1 MLSFLLY
8 ITSHCPPS
16 ISTSTNVSS
25 ILPQI
30 LPRHSLYKP
39 SQVSQDALLSLRR
52 TTTSHMPP
60 SGNILAL
67 QGGFCMLSGKSLSGK
82 WVLQFKPFSQC
93 QVQLCQVPYPTP
105 QSEGLSFFWSVLV
118 NIPKF
123 HHSSYHQQIISSI
136 LQRRT
141 VINIRR
147 SNHSHIVSS
156 QHSAWNLG
164 TSKLRVGVYSL
175 YQAASCPL
183 LLSVP

>member
-1 MLSFLLY
+1 MY
-8 ITSHCPPS
+8 HPS
-16 ISTSTNVSS
+16 CHKFC
-25 ILPQI
+25 Q
-30 LPRHSLYKP
+30 RHSLYKP
-39 SQVSQDALLSLRR
+39 SQVSQDAFLSLRR

-67 QGGFCMLSGKSLSGK
+67 QGGYVSYLGKSLYGK

-105 QSEGLSFFWSVLV
+105 QSEGLSFFCSVLV

-136 LQRRT
+136 LQMRT

-147 SNHSHIVSS
+147 SSHSHMVSS

-164 TSKLRVGVYSL
+164 TSKLRVGLYSL
-175 YQAASCPL
+175 
-183 LLSVP
+183 